1 MTEQHPITPP
11 PELFKQWN
19 KAALSPPDPFGYNE
33 YIAIQAARWG
43 ADQELEACCKW
54 LHENNWN
61 VVHKHLRAGRRPK
74 PLSLAEESLALI
86 DKIQSNKKMW
96 LFDELDVVRRA
107 LKRLQELEQN

>member
-43 ADQELEACCKW
+43 ADQELGACCEW
-54 LHENNWN
+54 LTDQCLHLDGSY
-61 VVHKHLRAGRRPK
+61 LRAARRPK

-96 LFDELDVVRRA
+96 LLNELDVVRRA
-107 LKRLQELEQN
+107 LERLQELEQN